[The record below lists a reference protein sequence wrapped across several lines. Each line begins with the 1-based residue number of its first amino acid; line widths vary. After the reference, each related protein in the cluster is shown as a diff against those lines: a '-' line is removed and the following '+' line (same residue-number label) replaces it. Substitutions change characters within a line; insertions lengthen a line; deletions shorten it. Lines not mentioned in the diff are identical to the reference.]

1 MLDSELLEGDL
12 LNDVCDDI
20 LDDLDDEE
28 LLQ

>member
-20 LDDLDDEE
+20 LDNLDDEE